1 MDRKEAARKRSDY
14 ANEREIDSGT
24 ARTPPGPAGREQT
37 QGAEPGTLSEDDI
50 RQPIG
55 AEPRSAVTG
64 RHDAGSGANETADGL
79 SSTEEMTRQAAEE
92 TALDATDADDEAE
105 PELPIFDR
113 ARTTGLR

>member
-1 MDRKEAARKRSDY
+1 MDRKETARKRSDY

-24 ARTPPGPAGREQT
+24 ARTLPGPAGREQNH
-37 QGAEPGTLSEDDI
+37 GAEPGTWSEDDV

-64 RHDAGSGANETADGL
+64 RHDAGSGANETPDGL
-79 SSTEEMTRQAAEE
+79 SGTEEMTRQAAEE
-92 TALDATDADDEAE
+92 TALDGRDVDDEGE

-113 ARTTGLR
+113 AETTGSR